1 MHDNHMICYESRKL
15 KENEKNY
22 ATHDLEIGAI
32 VHSLK
37 IWRQHLMGRRFELR
51 TDHCGLKYLF
61 DQPTLN
67 ARQAR
72 WLEFLCE
79 FDFEIKHIK
88 GKENKVADAL
98 SRKVQEM
105 HVASISIFQLELRQ
119 QIVNHV
125 AEDDL
130 YAHVKDKLNP
140 QRIEKKYEGYKL
152 EEDGILT
159 YKS

>member
-1 MHDNHMICYESRKL
+1 
-15 KENEKNY
+15 
-22 ATHDLEIGAI
+22 
-32 VHSLK
+32 
-37 IWRQHLMGRRFELR
+37 MGRRFELR

-98 SRKVQEM
+98 SMKVKEM
-105 HVASISIFQLELRQ
+105 HVASLSIFQSDLRH

-125 AEDDL
+125 AGDEL
-130 YAHVKDKLNP
+130 YELVKDKL
-140 QRIEKKYEGYKL
+140 
-152 EEDGILT
+152 
-159 YKS
+159 